1 MKILSIFLAFYLF
14 FPRNKLFLGFILN
27 LENAEMWSPPVIEA
41 LSPGVT
47 CSLAERGGTPLSQ
60 HQRV

>member
-41 LSPGVT
+41 LWV
-47 CSLAERGGTPLSQ
+47 
-60 HQRV
+60 